1 MLRVSSL
8 RGFFTAILGPIVTLL
23 LVAHPLAGLAAEVEP
38 NRIFV
43 ENTAPYFVVGTPSEP
58 EPQYSIEVVVSG
70 STAGRVEVSFQDTM
84 QAGSS
89 SPALPADSL
98 PSSLVNVLEFTP
110 GDLTYKPNGSTQ
122 RYLLVFKVK
131 QDYEFRPFHGN
142 LRIAF
147 SPGLEDAEGTTN
159 TIGVVKN
166 LLVTPFGWAGENP
179 SEERTFSIIERNL
192 LTAATKSGVVDRL
205 FPDLP
210 FLINQGPVMASVRIT
225 NPGVYPNNTWIEWR
239 FFDGEELLAKKRIPD
254 EFLRGGKSLDAN
266 FLVTYTDSST
276 DRTFDVLPTF
286 RIIRYEVEVQSELS
300 GFEYEPQVEV
310 RHFVIA
316 PWKEMLAA
324 LLVAALVFY
333 AVRRFKRR
341 TKSAALEAIAPS
353 SVNESAESASQDS
366 DVNES
371 APR

>member
-1 MLRVSSL
+1 MKGLRRNTVLSWV
-8 RGFFTAILGPIVTLL
+8 ATLL
-23 LVAHPLAGLAAEVEP
+23 AIQSLTTNAFGVEQEP

-43 ENTAPYFVVGTPSEP
+43 ENTAPYFVVGDPDNP
-58 EPQYSIEVVVSG
+58 ETKYSVEVVVSG

-179 SEERTFSIIERNL
+179 SEERTFSVIERNL
-192 LTAATKSGVVDRL
+192 LTASTKSGVVDRL

-210 FLINQGPVMASVRIT
+210 FLINQGPVMSSVRIT
-225 NPGVYPNNTWIEWR
+225 NPGVYPNSTWIEWR

-316 PWKEMLAA
+316 PWKEILSLLIAVALA
-324 LLVAALVFY
+324 VFIFKKI
-333 AVRRFKRR
+333 RRRAR
-341 TKSAALEAIAPS
+341 T
-353 SVNESAESASQDS
+353 VTQD
-366 DVNES
+366 
-371 APR
+371 AQTLP

>member
-1 MLRVSSL
+1 MLRASGL
-8 RGFFTAILGPIVTLL
+8 KGFFTAIFGPIVSLL
-23 LVAHPLAGLAAEVEP
+23 LVANPLAGSAAEGEP

-43 ENTAPYFVVGTPSEP
+43 ENTVPYFVVGTPGEP
-58 EPQYSIEVVVSG
+58 EPQYSVEVVVSG

-98 PSSLVNVLEFTP
+98 PSSLVNVLELTP
-110 GDLTYKPNGSTQ
+110 GDLTYEPNGSTQ
-122 RYLLVFKVK
+122 RYLLVFKVR

-147 SPGLEDAEGTTN
+147 SPGSEEAEGTTN

-192 LTAATKSGVVDRL
+192 LTAATKSGVIDRL

-210 FLINQGPVMASVRIT
+210 FLINQGPVMSSVRVT

-316 PWKEMLAA
+316 PWKEMLT
-324 LLVAALVFY
+324 LVLVSAF
-333 AVRRFKRR
+333 AFFVFRRVRRRVKLSPRGSR
-341 TKSAALEAIAPS
+341 PTEEM
-353 SVNESAESASQDS
+353 VNRD
-366 DVNES
+366 
-371 APR
+371 

>member
-1 MLRVSSL
+1 MLSVSGL
-8 RGFFTAILGPIVTLL
+8 KGFTVAILGQLCALL
-23 LVAHPLAGLAAEVEP
+23 LATIPLAGLAAEGEP

-43 ENTAPYFVVGTPSEP
+43 ENTAPYFVVGTPGEP
-58 EPQYSIEVVVSG
+58 EPTYSVEVVVSG
-70 STAGRVEVSFQDTM
+70 STPGRVEVSFLDTM

-89 SPALPADSL
+89 SPALPGGSL
-98 PSSLVNVLEFTP
+98 PSSLLNVIDFVP
-110 GDLTYKPNGSTQ
+110 GNLSYKPNGATQ
-122 RYLLVFKVK
+122 RYLLVFTVK
-131 QDYEFRPFHGN
+131 EDYDFRPFHGN

-147 SPGLEDAEGTTN
+147 SPGSGDAEGTTN

-166 LLVTPFGWAGENP
+166 LLITPYGWAGENP

-192 LTAATKSGVVDRL
+192 LTASTKSGVIDRL

-210 FLINQGPVMASVRIT
+210 FLINQGPVLSSVRVT

-276 DRTFDVLPTF
+276 ERTFDVLPTF

-316 PWKEMLAA
+316 PWKEMLAGLFVV
-324 LLVAALVFY
+324 LLAFY
-333 AVRRFKRR
+333 VWRKIKLRAKK
-341 TKSAALEAIAPS
+341 TEETAPS
-353 SVNESAESASQDS
+353 L
-366 DVNES
+366 
-371 APR
+371 

>member
-1 MLRVSSL
+1 M
-8 RGFFTAILGPIVTLL
+8 AKILLALTLAL
-23 LVAHPLAGLAAEVEP
+23 AFSVATPAHGVEQEQ

-43 ENTAPYFVVGTPSEP
+43 ENTEPYFVVGTPNEP
-58 EPQYSIEVVVSG
+58 AAEYSVEVVISG
-70 STAGRVEVSFQDTM
+70 PSPGRVEVSFRDTL

-89 SPALPADSL
+89 SPALPGGSL
-98 PSSLVNVLEFTP
+98 PSSLMNVLDFAP
-110 GDLTYKPNGSTQ
+110 GDLTYKPNGSSQ
-122 RYLLVFKVK
+122 RYLLVFTVK
-131 QDYEFRPFHGN
+131 DNYEFRPFHGN

-147 SPGLEDAEGTTN
+147 SPGLGESDGTTN
-159 TIGVVKN
+159 TIGITKN
-166 LLVTPFGWAGENP
+166 LLITPYGWAGENP

-192 LTAATKSGVVDRL
+192 LTASTKSGVIDRL
-205 FPDLP
+205 LPDLP
-210 FLINQGPVMASVRIT
+210 FLINQGPVLSSVRVT

-276 DRTFDVLPTF
+276 ERTFDVLPTF
-286 RIIRYEVEVQSELS
+286 RIIRFEVEVQSELS
-300 GFEYEPQVEV
+300 GFEYEPQIEI

-324 LLVAALVFY
+324 VLVVALVLY

-341 TKSAALEAIAPS
+341 TKSAPLETDAPS
-353 SVNESAESASQDS
+353 SINDSRESARPET
-366 DVNES
+366 
-371 APR
+371 

>member
-1 MLRVSSL
+1 MSVLIWFLALFATQAISSS
-8 RGFFTAILGPIVTLL
+8 ALG
-23 LVAHPLAGLAAEVEP
+23 ADVEP

-43 ENTAPYFVVGTPSEP
+43 ENTAPYVVVGIPGEP
-58 EPQYSIEVVVSG
+58 EPTYSVEVVVSG
-70 STAGRVEVSFQDTM
+70 STPGRVEVSFLDTM

-89 SPALPADSL
+89 SPALPGGSL
-98 PSSLVNVLEFTP
+98 PSSLLNVIDFVP
-110 GDLTYKPNGSTQ
+110 GNLTYTPNGATQ
-122 RYLLVFKVK
+122 RYLLVFTVK
-131 QDYEFRPFHGN
+131 EDYEFRPFHGN

-147 SPGLEDAEGTTN
+147 SPGLEDVEGSAN

-166 LLVTPFGWAGENP
+166 LLITPYGWAGENP

-192 LTAATKSGVVDRL
+192 LTASTKSGVIDRL
-205 FPDLP
+205 LPDLP
-210 FLINQGPVMASVRIT
+210 FLINQGPVLSSVRVT

-266 FLVTYTDSST
+266 FQVTYTDSST
-276 DRTFDVLPTF
+276 ERTFDVLPTF

-300 GFEYEPQVEV
+300 GFEYEPQIEI

-324 LLVAALVFY
+324 VLVVALVLY
-333 AVRRFKRR
+333 AVRRFKRS
-341 TKSAALEAIAPS
+341 KKLAPLETDAPS
-353 SVNESAESASQDS
+353 SINDSAESAKPETGE
-366 DVNES
+366 NES